1 MHKRFLKLYYF
12 IEEFKKSII
21 DNQSTNTAIIYRNY
35 KKNYKITEIISIR
48 NYCRKKNIKFYLSN
62 NIKLS
67 ISLNLDGAYLPS
79 FNESLVHLNY
89 NFKKN
94 FVLIGSAHNLRE
106 IRIKE
111 RQKVKEIFL
120 SSIFKDNGN
129 FLGLN
134 KFNLLSKYSKK
145 GVIALGG
152 ISNKNIR
159 YINLTNA
166 VGVAGISY
174 FKKKA
179 PLRGPFYKYLKY

>member
-1 MHKRFLKLYYF
+1 MHKKFLKLYYF

-21 DNQSTNTAIIYRNY
+21 DKQSKNTAIIYRNY
-35 KKNYKITEIISIR
+35 KKNYKISEIISIR
-48 NYCRKKNIKFYLSN
+48 DLCRKKNIKFYLSN
-62 NIKLS
+62 NVKLS
-67 ISLNLDGAYLPS
+67 INLNLDGAYLPS
-79 FNESLVHLNY
+79 FNKSFSHLNY

-94 FVLIGSAHNLRE
+94 FILIGSAHNLKE

-120 SSIFKDNGN
+120 SSLFKDNGN

-145 GVIALGG
+145 SVIALGG

-174 FKKKA
+174 FKKK
-179 PLRGPFYKYLKY
+179 GPY